1 MAAEEGGTT
10 EGPCGAGNTRQRHGL
25 AAPAGDVA
33 SSSCPD
39 RVMPDGRKGSK
50 KSGLHPAA
58 VRYSSI
64 HPWRRLSPKGPS
76 MRSNS
81 IAGIAGN

>member
-1 MAAEEGGTT
+1 MAAEQGGTT

-39 RVMPDGRKGSK
+39 RVMPDGRRGSK
-50 KSGLHPAA
+50 KSGFAPGCRSVLEHPPMAA
-58 VRYSSI
+58 PVAQGT
-64 HPWRRLSPKGPS
+64 LD
-76 MRSNS
+76 
-81 IAGIAGN
+81 AFE